1 MDSNETMFV
10 TGSADGDIKVD
21 RLMQSFVNAHLFLDA
36 GVGFDLSESDPVL
49 PSGTL
54 EAWALQKHKPRSG
67 SGLVLLNI
75 IDTLCLFV
83 QVSLDDGTLYSCGA
97 DGSMKMR
104 RLPERDVYVNVRD
117 F

>member
-10 TGSADGDIKVD
+10 TGSADGDIKVGII
-21 RLMQSFVNAHLFLDA
+21 LKSFADTHVFLDA
-36 GVGFDLSESDPVL
+36 GVGFDISESDPVL
-49 PSGTL
+49 PSGAFK
-54 EAWALQKHKPRSG
+54 AWALQKHQPRSG
-67 SGLVLLNI
+67 SGKILSI
-75 IDTLCLFV
+75 CSTFLCV

>member
-1 MDSNETMFV
+1 M
-10 TGSADGDIKVD
+10 
-21 RLMQSFVNAHLFLDA
+21 
-36 GVGFDLSESDPVL
+36 GFDLSESDPVL

-54 EAWALQKHKPRSG
+54 EARAVQKHQSRSG
-67 SGLVLLNI
+67 SGLVLLNVFNI
-75 IDTLCLFV
+75 LCLVV